1 MISLPLE
8 SELQVVRLKL
18 YLEKNPEEAA
28 QLALQHYED
37 FLALAIEHRKLKSQ
51 LKDIETCMVNFSDRF
66 GSVSSQFANKGAA
79 ASSF

>member
-18 YLEKNPEEAA
+18 YLEKNPEEATN
-28 QLALQHYED
+28 LALQHYED

-51 LKDIETCMVNFSDRF
+51 LKDIENCMVNFSDRL
-66 GSVSSQFANKGAA
+66 GL
-79 ASSF
+79 